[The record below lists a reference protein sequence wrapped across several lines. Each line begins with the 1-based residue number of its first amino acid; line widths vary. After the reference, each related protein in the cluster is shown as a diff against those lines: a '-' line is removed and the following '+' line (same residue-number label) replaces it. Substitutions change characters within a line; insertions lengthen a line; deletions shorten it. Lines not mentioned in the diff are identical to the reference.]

1 MDLLS
6 NSYFSLFLI
15 IALGYVLGKI
25 KIRGISLDVSAV
37 IFVAL
42 VFGHYGIQIPQAFQ
56 SIGLVLFI
64 FTIAIQAG
72 PGFVHSFRK
81 QGIPLMILAFILIG
95 SAMLLSLVISS
106 LWHIDGQ
113 IGLGLL
119 TGALT
124 STPGLAVAIDSTHSP
139 LASIG
144 YGIAYPFGVLG
155 VILFVRIFPILFKID
170 IHRASRALMDQN
182 LEEFPAISG
191 KHFVVENQNI
201 LGKSFGELKIRT
213 MTGASISRV
222 LKEGEAFTPTAATI
236 LEKGNLIRAV
246 GTPESLEKIQLLI
259 GPETKKEIPLAKN
272 FIVQSVLVTNKHII
286 RKTIGQLNLLTTYGA
301 TITRIRRS
309 GIDIAPTSSTHIQF
323 GDKLM
328 IACDHDHMKDVVRLL
343 GNEDKRLSDTDFF
356 PIATGIVLG
365 VLAGHIRIAFSDQF
379 TFSLGLT
386 GGILIVGLVLS
397 NLGKTGP
404 IIWTMSGTANQ
415 LLRQIGLLFFLAA
428 VGTEAGSH
436 FVKTFNE
443 YGFKLFAVGAII
455 TLLPM
460 ILTAYFAHY
469 ILKMNVFTLLGG
481 LTGGMTSTP
490 GLAALDSMSD
500 NNASHLA
507 YATVYPIALVLIIV
521 CVQVVSYFI

>member
-15 IALGYVLGKI
+15 IALGFLLGKV

-42 VFGHYGIQIPQAFQ
+42 VFGHYGVQIPIAFQ

-72 PGFVHSFRK
+72 PGFVQSFRK
-81 QGIPLMILAFILIG
+81 QGMELMLLAITLVG
-95 SAMLLSLVISS
+95 SAIMVGLGMSALFDIE
-106 LWHIDGQ
+106 GR

-124 STPGLAVAIDSTHSP
+124 STPGLAVAIDTTHSP

-155 VILFVRIFPILFKID
+155 VILFVRVFPTLFKID
-170 IHRASRALMDQN
+170 LEKSRRD
-182 LEEFPAISG
+182 LEDETMEMYPAISG
-191 KHFVVENQNI
+191 KHFKVENQNI
-201 LGKSFGELKIRT
+201 LGKTLGELKIRT

-222 LKEGEAFTPTAATI
+222 LKKGEAFTPTADTV

-246 GTPESLEKIQLLI
+246 GTPESLEKIELLV
-259 GPETKKEIPLAKN
+259 GPETRKEIPLSKN
-272 FIVQSVLVTNKHII
+272 FMVQSVLVTNKKII
-286 RKTIGQLNLLTTYGA
+286 NKTIGQLNLLTTYGA

-309 GIDIAPTSSTHIQF
+309 GIDIAPASGTQVRF

-328 IACDHDHMKDVVRLL
+328 IACDRDHMGEVMRLI

-365 VLAGHIRIAFSDQF
+365 VLAGRIQITFSDQF

-404 IIWTMSGTANQ
+404 ILWTMSGTANQ
-415 LLRQIGLLFFLAA
+415 LLRQLGLLFFLAT
-428 VGTEAGSH
+428 VGTHAGHH
-436 FVKTFNE
+436 FLDTFNE
-443 YGFKLFAVGAII
+443 YGFKLFAVGAVI
-455 TLLPM
+455 TLIPM
-460 ILTAYFAHY
+460 ILAASVAHFV
-469 ILKMNVFTLLGG
+469 LKMNVFTLLGG

-500 NNASHLA
+500 QNASHLA
-507 YATVYPIALVLIIV
+507 YATIYPVAMVLIILS
-521 CVQVVSYFI
+521 VQVVSYFI